1 MEIFTDDPRIYTSLG
16 NGWCLCLCDMVFID
30 KSNTMLGMNV
40 FAKNSDREPNE
51 AQVIEYIPRKKHEES
66 MVKLTFGEYPQ
77 ARTTYAVLISRP
89 WWTYGAEMGVNEYGL
104 VIGNVAVFTK
114 EPYSEE
120 GLLGMDI
127 LRLALERCRDA
138 REALDFITSLIEDP
152 GQGGNYSYEKKFKYH
167 NSFLIV
173 DPDQAWILETA
184 GRYWAAKKLEGFYT
198 VSNALTID
206 DDWDLASDNLVD
218 HGVKEYGCSR
228 SSFSFAR
235 CYSDKIYT
243 WLAHG
248 RERRRITMDYV
259 GRHIPRIHLDHLTM
273 LLRLHEN
280 EPYRPWEG
288 SNKDI
293 CMHYGGLTRPSHT
306 ASSMIVVLSRERQLV
321 LLTLSSSPC
330 LSIFKPLTIP
340 MTAKIIP
347 SGPTTNKYSGKS
359 YWWRK
364 EQIRRILIL
373 RYNMLDEYRQ
383 RLYSFEEKLLEKAWK
398 LFIEGKDTNNFFVDA
413 LKSEDQLEK
422 DILERIMGT
431 GPKAPLIYRWL
442 VRKASKR
449 ASLRLW

>member
-1 MEIFTDDPRIYTSLG
+1 
-16 NGWCLCLCDMVFID
+16 MVFVD
-30 KSNTMLGMNV
+30 KNNTLLGTNV

-51 AQVIEYIPRKKHEES
+51 AQVVEYIPRKKHEES
-66 MVKLTFGEYPQ
+66 IVKLTFGEYPQ
-77 ARTTYAVLISRP
+77 ERTTYAVLISRP

-104 VIGNVAVFTK
+104 AIGNVAVFTK

-138 REALDFITSLIEDP
+138 REALDFIISLIEDP

-184 GRYWAAKKLEGFYT
+184 GKYWAAKKLEGFYT
-198 VSNALTID
+198 VSNALTIN
-206 DDWDLASDNLVD
+206 DDWDLASDNLID

-248 RERRRITMDYV
+248 RERRRATMNYL
-259 GRHIPRIHLDHLTM
+259 GHHIPRIHLSHLTG

-280 EPYRPWEG
+280 EPYRPWKG
-288 SNKDI
+288 SNKDV

-306 ASSMIVVLSRERQLV
+306 ASSMIAILGHERQLV
-321 LLTLSSSPC
+321 LLTLSSNPC
-330 LSIFKPLTIP
+330 LSIFKPLITP
-340 MTAKIIP
+340 MTANIIP
-347 SGPTTNKYSGKS
+347 SGPTTNKYGGKS

-364 EQIRRILIL
+364 EQIRRVLML

-383 RLYSFEEKLLEKAWK
+383 RLYSTEEKMLEKAWR
-398 LFIEGKDTNNFFVDA
+398 LFIEGKDTNNLFIEA
-413 LKSEDQLEK
+413 LESEDQLEK
-422 DILERIMGT
+422 DVLERIMGA
-431 GPKAPLIYRWL
+431 GPKAPLLYRWF

-449 ASLRLW
+449 ASLCLW